1 MVPKCYHE
9 WTLTRPLCV
18 LMKYKSANSAADFNR
33 QFSSAY
39 HPGFIT
45 DVTVTF
51 QCRFTKDPTLHLI
64 TTATNAVFVEGETS
78 TPTLT
83 LYLDSRETLNGLLRG
98 SIDGMNAFMA
108 GQYRSDGHIVLSQLM
123 LYAFRSTSVPA
134 DEMSL

>member
-1 MVPKCYHE
+1 
-9 WTLTRPLCV
+9 
-18 LMKYKSANSAADFNR
+18 MKYKSANSAADFNR
-33 QFSSAY
+33 QFSGAY
-39 HPGFIT
+39 HPGSIT

-108 GQYRSDGHIVLSQLM
+108 GQYRSDGHIVLSQLI
-123 LYAFRSTSVPA
+123 LYAFRDTPVSV
-134 DEMSL
+134 DKMSI